1 MRSSPRAVC
10 HHRGDSPL
18 RPVTS
23 FHASFGSHQLV
34 PNARVLSRVPLR
46 TPRDIESSPLL
57 RLLWVTVSQLPLV
70 CDDMTVWGSAGQV
83 CRTSLHWIRAMSC
96 HGWTGPMASGAEPQG
111 AVRFPSPYGGPAV
124 NVTYCCAAD
133 LSHLAEV
140 LVARCVRRV
149 TPPTSPRANPGCRPV
164 STAHTLGG
172 GDAPEF
178 NSSKLTCWKPEQPGG
193 SGWDR
198 FEEAPVPSRWWGAGT
213 HSATFSS
220 CCRASWVR
228 LPGDAQSSSPVGV
241 SQGPWRAAGGGA
253 GCPRALPP
261 GSLSTPFW
269 NTPASL
275 RSLQIGDQGAR
286 CGDLGGWSLLR
297 ANPRPQAVTEGTVVA
312 TPNPDLCAD

>member
-1 MRSSPRAVC
+1 
-10 HHRGDSPL
+10 
-18 RPVTS
+18 
-23 FHASFGSHQLV
+23 
-34 PNARVLSRVPLR
+34 
-46 TPRDIESSPLL
+46 
-57 RLLWVTVSQLPLV
+57 
-70 CDDMTVWGSAGQV
+70 
-83 CRTSLHWIRAMSC
+83 
-96 HGWTGPMASGAEPQG
+96 MASGAEPQG

-133 LSHLAEV
+133 LGHLAEV
-140 LVARCVRRV
+140 LVARGVRRV
-149 TPPTSPRANPGCRPV
+149 TPPTSPRANPWMQTGEH
-164 STAHTLGG
+164 SAHSRG

-198 FEEAPVPSRWWGAGT
+198 FEKAPVPSRWWGVGT

-241 SQGPWRAAGGGA
+241 SQGPWRAAGAGA

-297 ANPRPQAVTEGTVVA
+297 ANPRPQAVTEGTAVA
-312 TPNPDLCAD
+312 APNPDLCAD

>member
-34 PNARVLSRVPLR
+34 PNARVLSRVPPR

-57 RLLWVTVSQLPLV
+57 RLLWVMVSQLPLV

-83 CRTSLHWIRAMSC
+83 CRTSLHWIHAMSC
-96 HGWTGPMASGAEPQG
+96 HGWTGPMVSGAEPQG
-111 AVRFPSPYGGPAV
+111 AVRFPSPYGGPTV

-133 LSHLAEV
+133 LGHLAEV

-149 TPPTSPRANPGCRPV
+149 TPPTSPRANPWMQTGEH
-164 STAHTLGG
+164 SAHSRG

-220 CCRASWVR
+220 CCRAFWVR

-241 SQGPWRAAGGGA
+241 SQGPWRAAGGGQDVPEL
-253 GCPRALPP
+253 CPRGHSALP
-261 GSLSTPFW
+261 S
-269 NTPASL
+269 
-275 RSLQIGDQGAR
+275 
-286 CGDLGGWSLLR
+286 
-297 ANPRPQAVTEGTVVA
+297 GTRRHRYA
-312 TPNPDLCAD
+312 LCR

>member
-1 MRSSPRAVC
+1 MRSSPSAGVC
-10 HHRGDSPL
+10 HRGDSPL

-133 LSHLAEV
+133 LGHLAEV
-140 LVARCVRRV
+140 LVARGVRRV
-149 TPPTSPRANPGCRPV
+149 TPPTSPRANPWMQTGEH
-164 STAHTLGG
+164 SAHSQG

-193 SGWDR
+193 SGAGGTGSR
-198 FEEAPVPSRWWGAGT
+198 KRPSR
-213 HSATFSS
+213 
-220 CCRASWVR
+220 
-228 LPGDAQSSSPVGV
+228 
-241 SQGPWRAAGGGA
+241 AGGGERAPTPPPSAAAA
-253 GCPRALPP
+253 GLPGCGCQETPRAPALWVSPRGP
-261 GSLSTPFW
+261 GGRP
-269 NTPASL
+269 
-275 RSLQIGDQGAR
+275 
-286 CGDLGGWSLLR
+286 GGGRMSPSSAPGVTQHSLLEHASIITLFADR
-297 ANPRPQAVTEGTVVA
+297 RPRGTVWGPGWVEPPESKPQAPGC
-312 TPNPDLCAD
+312 D